1 MPHRAAL
8 AFGRGLGR
16 LARLILWKKTDRC
29 EARCVTALGVGITS
43 ARKIIKE
50 SFSNMGMSIIEFIRF
65 PNMKKNLDR
74 YMSFD
79 EDSKKILRE
88 AISRG
93 RGVILMT
100 SHMANWELAAMRSI
114 SDGFPLDVIYTPQR
128 NQGGANEIIFNI
140 RTQVI
145 GMKLISNKGGDLK
158 KIFRALKAG
167 ETLVIMQDLD
177 ARSEG
182 VATNFLGIPA
192 STRDG
197 VVKLYQK
204 FHCPVVPAQFVR
216 DSKHPE
222 RHKIILKE
230 IISDRTDSNGRPFGE
245 DLKASLDLCN
255 EVIEGWIKNYP
266 GQWLWMMDRWE
277 STFRKK

>member
-1 MPHRAAL
+1 MRA
-8 AFGRGLGR
+8 
-16 LARLILWKKTDRC
+16 
-29 EARCVTALGVGITS
+29 
-43 ARKIIKE
+43 IK
-50 SFSNMGMSIIEFIRF
+50 
-65 PNMKKNLDR
+65 
-74 YMSFD
+74 
-79 EDSKKILRE
+79 
-88 AISRG
+88 
-93 RGVILMT
+93 
-100 SHMANWELAAMRSI
+100 
-114 SDGFPLDVIYTPQR
+114 DGFPLDVIYTPQR

-266 GQWLWMMDRWE
+266 GQWLWIMDRWE